1 MLELVEI
8 LQGISCLVYVVI
20 CFILGIKI
28 SLKYLRYRQRD
39 LLLVGI
45 TWMGLAFPWI
55 PDTINLFLILLFQA
69 TLSNAVYFIIV
80 LATLPVPLF
89 CWLIAFT
96 DFRFKKDQ
104 KIILLVYLI
113 IAIAFEIA
121 FFILLFQNVR
131 LIGRFL
137 GPFQPEYMLFIQL
150 YLFAI
155 IAVFFITGVLFFIQS
170 MTSESRQVKLRGKLI
185 LVAFFLFTTGA
196 IFEVIV
202 PFIPIFVVI
211 TR

>member
-1 MLELVEI
+1 
-8 LQGISCLVYVVI
+8 
-20 CFILGIKI
+20 
-28 SLKYLRYRQRD
+28 
-39 LLLVGI
+39 
-45 TWMGLAFPWI
+45 MGLAFPWI
-55 PDTINLFLILLFQA
+55 PDAINLILILFFQ
-69 TLSNAVYFIIV
+69 TMLSEIVYFVIV

-89 CWLIAFT
+89 CWLFAFT
-96 DFRFKKDQ
+96 DFRFKEGQ
-104 KIILLVYLI
+104 KIILIVYLLA
-113 IAIAFEIA
+113 AIAFEVV
-121 FFILLFQNVR
+121 FFLLLFQNVR

-137 GPFQPEYMLFIQL
+137 GPFQPEYTLFIQV

-211 TR
+211 TRLILILSSFSFYMGYILPEWTKKIFLS